1 MGRGHRASLSLQS
14 HHVDARKPG
23 IQVFLMIWVLILFLL
38 RLTKYSYLMVP
49 QLCYFNKIN

>member
-1 MGRGHRASLSLQS
+1 
-14 HHVDARKPG
+14 
-23 IQVFLMIWVLILFLL
+23 MIWVLILFLL

>member
-1 MGRGHRASLSLQS
+1 MGRGHGPASSQQS
-14 HHVDARKPG
+14 HHVDARKPV

-38 RLTKYSYLMVP
+38 RLTKYSYPMV